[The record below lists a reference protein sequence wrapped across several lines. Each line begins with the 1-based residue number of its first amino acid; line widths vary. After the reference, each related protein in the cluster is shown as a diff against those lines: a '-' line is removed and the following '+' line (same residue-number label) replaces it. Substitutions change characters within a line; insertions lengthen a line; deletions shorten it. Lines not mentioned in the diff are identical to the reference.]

1 MAGIEPSEARER
13 EREREINWRAQD
25 EQERDRVAD
34 MTPAPRSPRT
44 PREQVEAA
52 VLSARVQL
60 DQALAVVRGTAIVD
74 GAAVLR
80 AKIGDAQMAARE
92 AGADEAAEVL
102 DEVLELL
109 TARVR
114 SVGLRAPVPVAT
126 GAHLRKR
133 AAVHAVIMR
142 RQEELESGGLG
153 LISEDVLDELIAA
166 AETGI

>member
-1 MAGIEPSEARER
+1 MLR
-13 EREREINWRAQD
+13 
-25 EQERDRVAD
+25 EQESDRMVD

-52 VLSARVQL
+52 VMSARVQL

-80 AKIGDAQMAARE
+80 AKIVNAQLTARE
-92 AGADEAAEVL
+92 AGADEAAEDL
-102 DEVLELL
+102 SEVLELL

-114 SVGLRAPVPVAT
+114 SAEVVVPSSPVAIS
-126 GAHLRKR
+126 ALVRKR

-142 RQEELESGGLG
+142 HQEELESGGLG